1 MPLNAADANAQ
12 LASITTLEQLRDLVN
27 QPDITAGSTT
37 LLYSGGMPGG
47 GDSNS
52 AAKALALAQPG
63 LRVIDDTQ
71 AAKFLDVFSA
81 TANTALI
88 NRCVELGFGN
98 PKTPGTP
105 ANQFLFGTVDGHGN
119 RVPNGAWGSVSGRF
133 AAATS
138 GEVRVLAYGADA
150 TRVFCATELKVL
162 LANGAVTSIEGIPSL
177 TSRPSK
183 SRTAPTVC
191 RLCSSAFALCR
202 S

>member
-1 MPLNAADANAQ
+1 MPLSAAQANAQ
-12 LASITTLEQLRDLVN
+12 LASITTLEQLRNLVN
-27 QPDITAGSTT
+27 QLDITAGTPGSTT

-63 LRVIDDTQ
+63 LRIIDDTQ

-98 PKTPGTP
+98 PKTPDTP
-105 ANQFLFGTVDGHGN
+105 ANQFLFGSVDGNGN
-119 RVPNGAWGSVSGRF
+119 RVANGAWDDVSGRF

-138 GEVRVLAYGADA
+138 ESGVR
-150 TRVFCATELKVL
+150 
-162 LANGAVTSIEGIPSL
+162 P
-177 TSRPSK
+177 
-183 SRTAPTVC
+183 
-191 RLCSSAFALCR
+191 
-202 S
+202 